1 MDVLLNYETP
11 QNKEQIPVT
20 EAICLYVSEG
30 EHLDLYVKFVF
41 WPYYRTYYSIEMFI
55 EFEKESLLLR
65 CFICIW
71 FYFREAA
78 IEKVWLQFLV
88 Y

>member
-41 WPYYRTYYSIEMFI
+41 WPYYRNVLKCS
-55 EFEKESLLLR
+55 
-65 CFICIW
+65 
-71 FYFREAA
+71 
-78 IEKVWLQFLV
+78 
-88 Y
+88 